1 MTTTEQLA
9 ADPAAGGV
17 SPTDDAGSRGR
28 GSSSMTESS
37 RRAYER
43 RQRRTQKVTGSRIVG
58 PGKPVKTALNR
69 APFVVVLIALL
80 GAGIVAVLYLNT
92 VTDEAG
98 IRTST
103 AKSTTVDLRLT
114 IESLQRDVALLD
126 ATPRIAGA
134 AAALGMVPAG
144 DSALL
149 MVDGSG
155 AGSVIGDPSVVA
167 APVDPAAAAAAKAA
181 QDAAAAAAAVAPAA
195 PPVTA
200 TPPVDPAAEAAA
212 AAAAAAA
219 PGDPAAAAAAAPTDP
234 AASAAAQA
242 ATDAATAQAATD
254 AAALAQA
261 QGEQAAAAAGP
272 PADPAAPATEPGTP
286 AQGAQQ

>member
-1 MTTTEQLA
+1 VTTTEQLA
-9 ADPAAGGV
+9 TEAP
-17 SPTDDAGSRGR
+17 AGSPNDTIGAGRGR
-28 GSSSMTESS
+28 SSTTESS

-43 RQRRTQKVTGSRIVG
+43 RQRRTQKVTGTKLVG
-58 PGKPVKTALNR
+58 PGKPVKAALSR
-69 APFVVVLIALL
+69 APFVVLLIALL

-103 AKSTTVDLRLT
+103 AKSNTVDLRLT

-155 AGSVIGDPSVVA
+155 AGSVIGDPTAVA
-167 APVDPAAAAAAKAA
+167 APVDPAAAAAAQAA
-181 QDAAAAAAAVAPAA
+181 ADAAAAA
-195 PPVTA
+195 T
-200 TPPVDPAAEAAA
+200 
-212 AAAAAAA
+212 AAAAAA
-219 PGDPAAAAAAAPTDP
+219 PVQATPAADPAATPPADPAGTPP
-234 AASAAAQA
+234 AASAGGQPA
-242 ATDAATAQAATD
+242 DPGAQAATD
-254 AAALAQA
+254 AAAAQA
-261 QGEQAAAAAGP
+261 ATEQAAAAEAAAQAAAEQAAAAQAAAAAGTNP
-272 PADPAAPATEPGTP
+272 PANPAAATAPVPAE
-286 AQGAQQ
+286 GAQQ